1 MVGMNLPAQ
10 LWIASRYLESV
21 SFLIAPLLLSNS
33 RLLNLKTDI
42 SPVEKARFAWELFIV
57 YSGITFVLFLSIF
70 VLRNFPDSYIEGRG
84 LTDFLIISEY
94 VISLILVCSLV
105 LLYLKRDRFE
115 NHVFRLLTA
124 SIVLTI
130 ISEIIFARFTYV
142 DDFRLLPGTILNYCL
157 STLFTGQ

>member
-1 MVGMNLPAQ
+1 MDRFKVSGERIVSDCSSIIVEFQAIELKN
-10 LWIASRYLESV
+10 RYQSCRKSKVCLGIIYRIFRNYFCFV
-21 SFLIAPLLLSNS
+21 SFNLCFKELS
-33 RLLNLKTDI
+33 
-42 SPVEKARFAWELFIV
+42 
-57 YSGITFVLFLSIF
+57 
-70 VLRNFPDSYIEGRG
+70 DSYIEGRG